1 MPSIV
6 PPITNVVEI
15 SVQGSVVETG
25 GTARN
30 IFNVFHYYQNP
41 NQPSPPSAV
50 VVANAFIA
58 GPWAGILAL
67 LSIGYVGVQT
77 LARYLDVTTNA
88 FQNAN
93 APGNGA
99 VALPRQPAQQAVVG
113 FFRTAVRGKSFRGSK
128 HFGPLATAQVTGDE
142 IAPASVAAWQA
153 AITALVANITAGG
166 QSYTPCVVSKT
177 LSQLRTDPVTIIGAA
192 KLTGL
197 TNKTIGTMRHRKEK
211 TVR

>member
-1 MPSIV
+1 MSLPT
-6 PPITNVVEI
+6 PLTNVVEI

-25 GTARN
+25 GTTRN
-30 IFNVFHYYQNP
+30 IFNIFHYYQNP

-58 GPWAGILAL
+58 GPWAAILAL

-77 LARYLDVTTNA
+77 LSRYLDSSANA
-88 FQNAN
+88 FNTAN
-93 APGNGA
+93 PPGTGA
-99 VALPRQPAQQAVVG
+99 VILPRQPAQQAVVG
-113 FFRTAVRGKSFRGSK
+113 FFRSAIRGKSFRGSK
-128 HFGPLATAQVTGDE
+128 HFGPLATSQVTGDE

-153 AITALVANITAGG
+153 ANTGLVANITAGG
-166 QSYTPCVVSKT
+166 QTYTPCVVSKT
-177 LSQLRTDPVTIIGAA
+177 LSQLRTDPTTIYGAA
-192 KLTGL
+192 LLTGL

>member
-1 MPSIV
+1 MSLPA
-6 PPITNVVEI
+6 PITNVVEI
-15 SVQGSVVETG
+15 SMQGSVVETG
-25 GTARN
+25 GTTRN
-30 IFNVFHYYQNP
+30 VFNIFHYYQNP
-41 NQPSPPSAV
+41 NQPSPPSAI

-77 LARYLDVTTNA
+77 LCRYLDSSSNA
-88 FQNAN
+88 YQNAN
-93 APGNGA
+93 APGTGA
-99 VALPRQPAQQAVVG
+99 LILPRQPAQQAIVG

-128 HFGPLATAQVTGDE
+128 HFGPLATAAVTGDE

-166 QSYTPCVVSKT
+166 QTYTPCVVSKT